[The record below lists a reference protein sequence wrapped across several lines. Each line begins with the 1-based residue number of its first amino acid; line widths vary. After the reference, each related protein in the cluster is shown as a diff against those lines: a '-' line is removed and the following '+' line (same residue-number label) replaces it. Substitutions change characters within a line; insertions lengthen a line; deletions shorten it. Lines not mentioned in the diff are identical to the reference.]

1 MLLRSLIVLVVLGL
15 AVGLITPTEVGEG
28 LRLAFDW
35 TVDTVVAVADN
46 ATR

>member
-15 AVGLITPTEVGEG
+15 AIGLITPTEVGEG
-28 LRLAFDW
+28 LRLA
-35 TVDTVVAVADN
+35 VDTVVAVADN